1 MGGDYTRWTFDPTK
15 DYKGVLKQQGR
26 VDVDADWNEL
36 VEIIDRRWRTE
47 TIDIAGQDFVGAA
60 TPNAFLITPVGVN
73 DFSIGI
79 GRLYV
84 DGLVAECHGVPPA
97 KFDPILG
104 EIQETNPILYSQQ
117 PYFPDAPSP
126 LLPPIG
132 GPNAVNST
140 DLIYLDVWEREV
152 TAIQDPNIREIALAG
167 PDTCTRL
174 QTVWQVRDLPRV
186 GAVGCGDDIP
196 DWDTL
201 VAPSAGRLTT
211 STIPPNPSATPCIL
225 SQTGGYTGLENRLY
239 RVEIHSPGPMGTA
252 QFKWSRDNASVV
264 AAVTA
269 ISASGGTNTLLNVTT
284 LGRDRVL
291 RFNAGDW
298 VEVLDDN
305 CEFLGVAGHL
315 AKIVAPPDVANLT
328 LTINPP
334 IPAGFGDFTPGDP
347 NRHTRVRRWDGRADL
362 NSDVNAA
369 TGLITVSAGPIDLE
383 DGIQVSFSDDPVGG
397 NFKAGDYWIFA
408 ARTFDASVEPLVKAP
423 PRGILHHYCRL
434 GFITWTAT
442 GGKFS
447 DCRPKGDKCTCG
459 SACSA
464 TVGDGVNSFGQFAD
478 IQAAI
483 NSLGPAGGV
492 VCVGRGVYQVTQTIT
507 IGPQNG
513 PVTLLG
519 MGAATRVVFT
529 PGENSSSVLLSIS
542 ETDHIRVEGFFMA
555 APSASA
561 LIQLTAC
568 SFCIIREC
576 TLVNL
581 GIAPAV
587 TFTSFVGT
595 VGPSRSSSAI
605 VLSGKCI
612 RCDIKENALLASKG
626 ILGAT
631 VQDLCIRDNDF
642 LTFHGAIFLQSS
654 NGLEV
659 TYNLMRGLSQ
669 SSLKELQGVAGGSL
683 AGSIN
688 TFQKAVTKAFT
699 GPSST
704 QFMGTGVFLLVGFD
718 VNVSYNRIVAQA
730 AVVTVL
736 VVEGTFETNEILAII
751 GFISLFAIDVRVANS
766 LIAGLL
772 IGYAQIGIVIDIVCE
787 ANLFLGFVG
796 VAFLPFSDFLASAG
810 ATLSAGLASSKI
822 AGNVGSVFGG
832 ATKAGASTIGTLR
845 TFGLAATVKI
855 HRNDFLTFLYGVD
868 KLGQFLSADFSIID
882 NTFALCSI
890 AAVSLSSQLGTLLGF
905 PYSGGG
911 TSLSMGLAR
920 FFTLRHLVQ
929 SNSMSVTG
937 TGVRSACA
945 ETLVRDNSISV
956 TAVGVDLS
964 APFCDVQNNV
974 ITGDPSRNLSATAL
988 IELQLRARDARVRGN
1003 RLLGGPG
1010 SGVSLA
1016 SRSDSVAI
1024 EDNEIIRMAQN
1035 GVTTVDGV
1043 SLLSRLSISR
1053 NSISGCSGGAAGGT
1067 FWHAGAIAVADVT
1080 DAHIIDNTINGN
1092 STPAAAVGAHAIYVG
1107 LAIGGDLSRN
1117 QIFDNF
1123 AAAPVAGNATG
1134 AIAVLTSQGELL
1146 IHGNRLRGNGGFGIA
1161 VLSLDASGSV
1171 SLQHNHVDNGGAVA
1185 TNPTLGLIFAFSAGF
1200 IHIED
1205 NMCFLTLGPNSV
1217 LGIGALTFALH
1228 TIANGNTIQVVPQKQ
1243 GFIRALVCDGVTGP
1257 TESAIVTCNTAIGG
1271 LSSNVPGAIIANNV
1285 II

>member
-26 VDVDADWNEL
+26 VDLDADWNEL

-47 TIDIAGQDFVGAA
+47 TIDIAGQDFVGAT
-60 TPNAFLITPVGVN
+60 TPDAFLITPVGVN

-79 GRLYV
+79 GRLYI

-104 EIQETNPILYSQQ
+104 EIKETNPVHYSQQ

-132 GPNAVNST
+132 GPNAVNIT

-152 TAIQDPNIREIALAG
+152 TAIQDPNIREKALAG

-174 QTVWQVRDLPRV
+174 QTVWQVKDLPNV
-186 GAVGCGDDIP
+186 GAVGCGDVIR
-196 DWDTL
+196 DWNTL

-239 RVEIHSPGPMGTA
+239 RVEIHTQGPMGTA
-252 QFKWSRDNASVV
+252 QFKWSRDNVSVV

-284 LGRDRVL
+284 LGRDSVL

-315 AKIVAPPDVANLT
+315 AKIVAPPDIANLT

-334 IPAGFGDFTPGDP
+334 IPAGFGDFNPGDP
-347 NRHTRVRRWDGRADL
+347 GRHTRVRRWDGRADL

-369 TGLITVSAGPIDLE
+369 TGLIAVSAGPIDLE

-408 ARTFDASVEPLVKAP
+408 ARTFDASVEPLINAP

-434 GFITWTAT
+434 ALITWTAT
-442 GGKFS
+442 GGTFS
-447 DCRPKGDKCTCG
+447 DCRPTGHKCTCG
-459 SACSA
+459 GDCSA
-464 TVGDGVNSFGQFAD
+464 TVGDGVNSVGQFTD

-519 MGAATRVVFT
+519 MGAATRIVFT
-529 PGENSSSVLLSIS
+529 PGQNSPSVLLGIS

-555 APSASA
+555 AASASA

-568 SFCIIREC
+568 CFCVIREC

-581 GIAPAV
+581 AIAPA
-587 TFTSFVGT
+587 TAFTSFSGT
-595 VGPSRSSSAI
+595 PSTSGSSAAI
-605 VLSGKCI
+605 VLSGKCVK
-612 RCDIKENALLASKG
+612 CDIKENALLASKG
-626 ILGAT
+626 ILGTT

-642 LTFHGAIFLQSS
+642 LTFHGAVFLQSS

-659 TYNLMRGLSQ
+659 TYNLMRGISQ
-669 SSLKELQGVAGGSL
+669 SSLKELQGSAGGSL

-688 TFQKAVTKAFT
+688 AFQKAVTKAFA
-699 GPSST
+699 GPSGS
-704 QFMGTGVFLLVGFD
+704 QFMGTGLFLLVGFD
-718 VNVSYNRIVAQA
+718 VNVSHNRIVAQA

-796 VAFLPFSDFLASAG
+796 VAFLPFSDFLTSAG

-822 AGNVGSVFGG
+822 AGNAGSVFAG
-832 ATKAGASTIGTLR
+832 AQKAGVSAVGALKS
-845 TFGLAATVKI
+845 FGLAATVKI
-855 HRNDFLTFLYGVD
+855 HRNDFFTFLYGIA
-868 KLGQFLSADFSIID
+868 KLGQFLSADFSIIG
-882 NTFALCSI
+882 NTFALCRI
-890 AAVSLSSQLGTLLGF
+890 AAISLSSQLGTLLGSPF
-905 PYSGGG
+905 SSGG
-911 TSLSMGLAR
+911 TSLSAGLAG
-920 FFTLRHLVQ
+920 FFPLRHLVQ

-937 TGVRSACA
+937 IGVRSACA
-945 ETLVRDNSISV
+945 ETQVRDNTISV
-956 TAVGVDLS
+956 TSVGVSLF
-964 APFCDVQNNV
+964 APFCDVQNNM
-974 ITGDPSRNLSATAL
+974 ILGNPSQNLPATAL
-988 IELQLRARDARVRGN
+988 IELQLRARVARVRGN

-1010 SGVSLA
+1010 NGVSLA

-1024 EDNEIIRMAQN
+1024 EDNEIIGMAQN
-1035 GVTTVDGV
+1035 GITSVDGV
-1043 SLLSRLSISR
+1043 SLLPRLSVSR

-1067 FWHAGAIAVADVT
+1067 FWHAGAIVVADVT
-1080 DAHIIDNTINGN
+1080 DAQIIDNKINGN
-1092 STPAAAVGAHAIYVG
+1092 STPPAAVGAHAIYAG
-1107 LAIGGDLSRN
+1107 YAIGGDLSRN

-1123 AAAPVAGNATG
+1123 TTAPVAGNATG
-1134 AIAVLTSQGELL
+1134 AILVLVSQGEILV
-1146 IHGNRLRGNGGFGIA
+1146 HGNRLRSNGGLGIA
-1161 VLSLDASGSV
+1161 VLNLDTSGSV
-1171 SLQHNHVDNGGAVA
+1171 SIQHNHADNSNASA
-1185 TNPTLGLIFAFSAGF
+1185 TNPALFLVIAFSTGF

-1205 NMCFLTLGPNSV
+1205 NMCFLTLGPNSI
-1217 LGIGALTFALH
+1217 LGIGVLTFALH
-1228 TIANGNTIQVVPQKQ
+1228 TIANGNTIQVAPPKQ
-1243 GFIRALVCDGVTGP
+1243 GLIRALVCDGVAGP
-1257 TESAIVTCNTAIGG
+1257 TESAIVTSNTAIGG
-1271 LSSNVPGAIIANNV
+1271 LFSNVPGAVIANNV